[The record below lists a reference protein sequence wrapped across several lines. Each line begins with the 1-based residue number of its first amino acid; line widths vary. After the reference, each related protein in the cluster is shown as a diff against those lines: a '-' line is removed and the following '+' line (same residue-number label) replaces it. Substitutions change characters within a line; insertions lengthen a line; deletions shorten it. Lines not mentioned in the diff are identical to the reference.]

1 MTDRLL
7 LLSTAAA
14 AGALGFIAGKRDVN
28 LKHLLNGNHTL
39 LSESVRTMTWSV
51 AVPSV
56 AVLTCTCGD
65 RRSAWCVR

>member
-39 LSESVRTMTWSV
+39 LSESVRTITIGRGV
-51 AVPSV
+51 TF
-56 AVLTCTCGD
+56 AVLTSICDD
-65 RRSAWCVR
+65 RRNAWFAR